1 MSKDE
6 ETGSGASVM
15 RLSSDPKHLRINVRQ
30 VSPNP
35 DPQDRDVEGIYAV
48 IFGVDDRQFS
58 DAKRASMAL
67 DIFHAHQGI
76 ECLDDFEIEVID
88 EDGRV
93 IEQDPGHV
101 DYSSSDCGEA
111 EKISGRPVPAEDP
124 QAKAHLESTRREP
137 SEPAFEIVSVSFDVG
152 PSYQAYSRGETWNG
166 WECPYF
172 TFDEAM
178 KVTQHQDMKCL
189 RYDPESDQFVMNDPS
204 YKDDPTY
211 EPEVFKRQ
219 NITVDGA
226 QIGVYPI
233 GAFSWCWNGDELERP
248 EPKATTAQWSDWFDN
263 PFKAI
268 KAASEARG
276 TPNDYDRA
284 LDVLRRSAEWEN
296 FDFDHYLDDVLQE
309 IGGETNIVCQ
319 YDGDKASGR
328 RFRAAYD
335 EGPEVVASTDR
346 SVSPDM

>member
-1 MSKDE
+1 M
-6 ETGSGASVM
+6 
-15 RLSSDPKHLRINVRQ
+15 RQ
-30 VSPNP
+30 VSSNT
-35 DPQDRDVEGIYAV
+35 DPQDSDVAGIYAV
-48 IFGVDDRQFS
+48 IFGVDDRQFP

-76 ECLDDFEIEVID
+76 ERLDDFEIEVID
-88 EDGRV
+88 EDGRI

-101 DYSSSDCGEA
+101 DYSSSDCGEV
-111 EKISGRPVPAEDP
+111 EKISGTPVPAEDS
-124 QAKAHLESTRREP
+124 QAKAHLESTPCES
-137 SEPAFEIVSVSFDVG
+137 SEPAFGIVSVSFDVG

-178 KVTQHQDMKCL
+178 KVTQHRDMKCL
-189 RYDPESDQFVMNDPS
+189 RYDPESDQFVMNDPF

-219 NITVDGA
+219 DITVDGV
-226 QIGVYPI
+226 QVGVYPI
-233 GAFSWCWNGDELERP
+233 GAFSWCWNGDEP
-248 EPKATTAQWSDWFDN
+248 ETPESEATTATTAQWSDWFDN

-276 TPNDYDRA
+276 TPNDYNRA
-284 LDVLRRSAEWEN
+284 LDVLRSSAEWEN

-309 IGGETNIVCQ
+309 IGSKTNIVCQ

-335 EGPEVVASTDR
+335 EGPEVVVSTER
-346 SVSPDM
+346 SLSPDM